1 MLIRIDHTEEN
12 YAFTSDE
19 HFQTVWESIKN
30 KLNEQNRY
38 IAQVSFNGE
47 VQSADFEAM
56 MLSRYKE
63 IREIEII
70 SVSEAQLIDDTLKD
84 VQSFSGKIVNACDSI
99 GSLFYGDISA
109 EQWNMASSLLEAV
122 EWVIQSLSGA
132 ANLLSKYPEETDYV
146 AFVEDAVRSLKHNLA
161 DLGKALESEDYLSV
175 GDIMKY
181 ELADT
186 FKKLGA
192 SILTNR

>member
-1 MLIRIDHTEEN
+1 VLIRIDHTEEN
-12 YAFTSDE
+12 YSFASDG
-19 HFQTVWESIKN
+19 HFQSVWESIKN

-38 IAQVSFNGE
+38 IVQVSFNGE
-47 VQSADFEAM
+47 VQSADYEAM
-56 MLSRYKE
+56 MMSRYKE
-63 IREIEII
+63 IREIEIV
-70 SVSEAQLIDDTLKD
+70 SVSEAQLIDDALKD

-109 EQWNMASSLLEAV
+109 EQWDMARSLLEAV
-122 EWVIQSLSGA
+122 EWVIQSLNGTA
-132 ANLLSKYPEETDYV
+132 KLLSKHPEETDYV
-146 AFVEDAVRSLKHNLA
+146 AFVEDIVRSLKRNLA
-161 DLGKALESEDYLSV
+161 DLGTALESEDYLSV

-186 FKKLGA
+186 FKKLEA